1 MSFWKR
7 VLRHLRV
14 LNTRPAAGYLIQLSR
29 IPVLRI
35 YSLQHY
41 GKLYAQVLSLQL
53 RITFISLR
61 YATLITDPFKHPFDL
76 FILLSHQLV
85 LHYTP

>member
-1 MSFWKR
+1 MLLWKR
-7 VLRHLRV
+7 VVRLLRV
-14 LNTRPAAGYLIQLSR
+14 LNTRPAASYLIQLNR

-53 RITFISLR
+53 YITFYFFTIRDFNHGS
-61 YATLITDPFKHPFDL
+61 F
-76 FILLSHQLV
+76 
-85 LHYTP
+85 